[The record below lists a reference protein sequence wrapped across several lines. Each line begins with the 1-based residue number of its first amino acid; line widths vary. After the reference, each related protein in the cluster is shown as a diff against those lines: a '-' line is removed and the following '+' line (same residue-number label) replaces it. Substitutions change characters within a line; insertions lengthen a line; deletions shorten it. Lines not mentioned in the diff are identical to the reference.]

1 MFLEFVHVNA
11 LINRRPSRAWL
22 FSVLGTKSTSPFLL
36 SLRTSTIL
44 CWTHCTGCEIPAAE
58 PQYVGKNPALKV
70 EELQEVQLPLVLCD
84 SFLGSRSR
92 LWVHWA
98 NVGVVK
104 LAQMEKCLTLLAQKN
119 KMCFFVSLVSS
130 KLRVTNGSK
139 SFCVYSSPYKKKP
152 SKRIFPPLAH
162 NFLTAVFLTV
172 IVFKPVCAGATR
184 W

>member
-36 SLRTSTIL
+36 SLRTSAIL
-44 CWTHCTGCEIPAAE
+44 WWTHCTGCEIPAAE
-58 PQYVGKNPALKV
+58 SQYVGKNPALKV
-70 EELQEVQLPLVLCD
+70 EELQEVQLPLVSCD

-130 KLRVTNGSK
+130 TLRVTNGSK
-139 SFCVYSSPYKKKP
+139 SFCVYSSPYKKKTFQKNLP
-152 SKRIFPPLAH
+152 TSCTQFP
-162 NFLTAVFLTV
+162 NCSVSVSTDSNCF
-172 IVFKPVCAGATR
+172 
-184 W
+184 